1 MFLPAALFGLVIL
14 NGFVLSSQGW
24 AAAQPI
30 TQEPSTLSVG
40 NVLSNKESV
49 NPYHFYTFR
58 QDYRKCLAPL
68 CGGIFV
74 KSVNKKVT
82 HCPDGSVQ
90 TECYVALVLS
100 KPKIELSSA
109 RLLQGTL
116 LSKSFTHFSALP
128 VMRLKQ
134 AYRSASSA
142 LSAGVFVMLKDNGIR
157 CVTTPCFATDSYYL
171 NKHKVRAVSAFDL
184 SAVGAAE
191 DLLTQALTAYGQSAF
206 IVASGKYQVAQP
218 PQNED
223 VTFIAQQFYLP
234 ISP

>member
-1 MFLPAALFGLVIL
+1 
-14 NGFVLSSQGW
+14 
-24 AAAQPI
+24 
-30 TQEPSTLSVG
+30 
-40 NVLSNKESV
+40 
-49 NPYHFYTFR
+49 
-58 QDYRKCLAPL
+58 
-68 CGGIFV
+68 
-74 KSVNKKVT
+74 
-82 HCPDGSVQ
+82 
-90 TECYVALVLS
+90 
-100 KPKIELSSA
+100 
-109 RLLQGTL
+109 
-116 LSKSFTHFSALP
+116 
-128 VMRLKQ
+128 
-134 AYRSASSA
+134 
-142 LSAGVFVMLKDNGIR
+142 MLKDNGIR

>member
-30 TQEPSTLSVG
+30 TQELSTLSVD
-40 NVLSNKESV
+40 NVLSNEESV

-157 CVTTPCFATDSYYL
+157 
-171 NKHKVRAVSAFDL
+171 
-184 SAVGAAE
+184 
-191 DLLTQALTAYGQSAF
+191 
-206 IVASGKYQVAQP
+206 
-218 PQNED
+218 
-223 VTFIAQQFYLP
+223 
-234 ISP
+234 